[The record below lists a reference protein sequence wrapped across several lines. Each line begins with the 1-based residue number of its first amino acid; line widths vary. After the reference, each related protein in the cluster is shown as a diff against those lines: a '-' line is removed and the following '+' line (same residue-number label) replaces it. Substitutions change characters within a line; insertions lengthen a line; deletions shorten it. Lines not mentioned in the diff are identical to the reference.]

1 MDNAV
6 GTPADNSTW
15 LSGMSMKGDKEQEI
29 VMEQKAKDVMS
40 SKLDSDNDANSGK
53 FRSPLA
59 GIWVSE
65 ADERRNQ
72 NQKAD
77 DSEVEVL
84 SAELVGKMKTTMGE
98 AAQEVKARPTKYLK
112 FIVFGAGSA
121 LVSAL
126 FRSVLYSVGE
136 LPVLQDGLE
145 LVRNPPDR
153 RKLDGGKPFFEDC
166 VTQYLSMHF
175 GLIRRKSFFVD
186 WSRVYFLVYLPISRI
201 SRCTSGL
208 CGEGQEVRFRRVVR
222 QFTRYCTS
230 SGERTRFNDLRG
242 TSDTIVRKVYNDFQ
256 CMDCKKT
263 TRARKTIASYC
274 LVEVKVASCRGHYP
288 CVLFLDD
295 FLSRGS
301 TAARKN

>member
-59 GIWVSE
+59 GIWVSGMPAPKNEPSPSSTEYYCGLE

-145 LVRNPPDR
+145 LIGLGYTFWFIYRFLAYQDVRAD
-153 RKLDGGKPFFEDC
+153 
-166 VTQYLSMHF
+166 
-175 GLIRRKSFFVD
+175 FVEK
-186 WSRVYFLVYLPISRI
+186 VK
-201 SRCTSGL
+201 
-208 CGEGQEVRFRRVVR
+208 RF
-222 QFTRYCTS
+222 
-230 SGERTRFNDLRG
+230 
-242 TSDTIVRKVYNDFQ
+242 
-256 CMDCKKT
+256 
-263 TRARKTIASYC
+263 AS
-274 LVEVKVASCRGHYP
+274 EE
-288 CVLFLDD
+288 
-295 FLSRGS
+295 
-301 TAARKN
+301 

>member
-1 MDNAV
+1 MI
-6 GTPADNSTW
+6 
-15 LSGMSMKGDKEQEI
+15 GDKEQEI
-29 VMEQKAKDVMS
+29 VLEQKAKDVMS
-40 SKLDSDNDANSGK
+40 SKLDSDNDGNSGK

-145 LVRNPPDR
+145 LIGLRPP
-153 RKLDGGKPFFEDC
+153 
-166 VTQYLSMHF
+166 F
-175 GLIRRKSFFVD
+175 GSDSGAHPPRT
-186 WSRVYFLVYLPISRI
+186 PIFPREE
-201 SRCTSGL
+201 SGI
-208 CGEGQEVRFRRVVR
+208 F
-222 QFTRYCTS
+222 
-230 SGERTRFNDLRG
+230 
-242 TSDTIVRKVYNDFQ
+242 
-256 CMDCKKT
+256 
-263 TRARKTIASYC
+263 
-274 LVEVKVASCRGHYP
+274 HYW
-288 CVLFLDD
+288 
-295 FLSRGS
+295 
-301 TAARKN
+301 